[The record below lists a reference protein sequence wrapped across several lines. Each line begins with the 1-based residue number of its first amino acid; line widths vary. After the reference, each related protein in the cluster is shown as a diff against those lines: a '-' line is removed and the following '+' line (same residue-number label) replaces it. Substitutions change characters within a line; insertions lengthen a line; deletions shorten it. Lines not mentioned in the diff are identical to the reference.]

1 MEQLLLDN
9 EAIPVNVRMFVV
21 KVDSLRDCKY

>member
-1 MEQLLLDN
+1 MEQLLRDN

-21 KVDSLRDCKY
+21 KVDTLRDSKY